1 MRSLFLL
8 LIIPHLLAAQQVNR
22 TDYDIR
28 NPGKNMA
35 RDCEQSNRVMR
46 QMPPDVRFSTVIQ
59 HDSVYI
65 MLNDVRWFQE
75 LFTGKND
82 GIAIDL
88 VQQEQYACGQPS
100 VKPVSFSH
108 RGFLLPPVYRNELFR
123 RTRVSPDGMTLTGV
137 GKLPPGFRSENVEPN
152 YLILENRNLCHYTAV
167 VNLDYQGWKLLRMG
181 LYYDTLSREV
191 LTEKFKELSK
201 TIHAVVPFE
210 KDKAEYKPADI
221 QPLVDSLR
229 MTDYAI
235 TSIQIRA
242 YTSVEGSLER
252 NIELQN
258 QRAQSMINI
267 LQGYQS
273 EKIQAEVSAME
284 NWVEFLTDIQKA
296 PYASWG
302 SLSKDEIKE
311 KLSAP
316 EWQARLEPILQK
328 HRKAIVDIRL
338 EKRLNYRENDPAE
351 LKKYFRQVLAEK
363 DVEEAVYLQQII
375 FHKLGRQELPEQFL
389 HELEVPESLEFG
401 RLLINN
407 AAYLFDREFTNLAEA
422 TLAFERL
429 NKLMPGNPQILFNLC
444 ALRMRAWVMTDLL
457 TEPPTLRRDIEALR
471 NKGIPD
477 PLVRRLLINY
487 HIILS
492 EVHMRKQNYAAKDKA
507 LMFIFQAYQPLKLA
521 DADLVNLAKYFSH
534 YSKFDWAVR
543 MLQNRA
549 RALDAS
555 EDLVFYYL
563 SLTIYKKAATA
574 QAGYRTIMLN
584 AVNEN
589 RARFCSLF
597 DSSSQGGISF
607 QLLEDEFL
615 KRTFCENC
623 K

>member
-152 YLILENRNLCHYTAV
+152 YLILENRNLCQYTAV

-284 NWVEFLTDIQKA
+284 NWVEC
-296 PYASWG
+296 
-302 SLSKDEIKE
+302 
-311 KLSAP
+311 
-316 EWQARLEPILQK
+316 R
-328 HRKAIVDIRL
+328 
-338 EKRLNYRENDPAE
+338 
-351 LKKYFRQVLAEK
+351 
-363 DVEEAVYLQQII
+363 
-375 FHKLGRQELPEQFL
+375 
-389 HELEVPESLEFG
+389 
-401 RLLINN
+401 
-407 AAYLFDREFTNLAEA
+407 
-422 TLAFERL
+422 
-429 NKLMPGNPQILFNLC
+429 
-444 ALRMRAWVMTDLL
+444 
-457 TEPPTLRRDIEALR
+457 
-471 NKGIPD
+471 
-477 PLVRRLLINY
+477 
-487 HIILS
+487 
-492 EVHMRKQNYAAKDKA
+492 
-507 LMFIFQAYQPLKLA
+507 
-521 DADLVNLAKYFSH
+521 
-534 YSKFDWAVR
+534 
-543 MLQNRA
+543 
-549 RALDAS
+549 
-555 EDLVFYYL
+555 
-563 SLTIYKKAATA
+563 
-574 QAGYRTIMLN
+574 
-584 AVNEN
+584 
-589 RARFCSLF
+589 
-597 DSSSQGGISF
+597 
-607 QLLEDEFL
+607 
-615 KRTFCENC
+615 
-623 K
+623 